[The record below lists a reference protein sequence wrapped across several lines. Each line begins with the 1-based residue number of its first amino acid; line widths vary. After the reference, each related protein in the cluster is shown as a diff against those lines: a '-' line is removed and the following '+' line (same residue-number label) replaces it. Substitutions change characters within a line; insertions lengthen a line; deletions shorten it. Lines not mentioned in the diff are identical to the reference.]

1 MYEVELSPQ
10 AVEDLKEIKSY
21 IEDELQN
28 PIAAKNTILKIVET
42 YEGLSSSPNSGI
54 PVQKYVSFQTDYR
67 FVLANNYS
75 IFYRTEDSTVKV
87 VRILYSRRDFVKILF
102 DDKND

>member
-1 MYEVELSPQ
+1 MYEIELSPQ
-10 AVEDLKEIKSY
+10 AVDDLKEIKSY

-28 PIAAKNTILKIVET
+28 PIVAKNTVLKIIEA
-42 YEGLSSSPNSGI
+42 YENLASSQNSGV

-75 IFYRTEDSTVKV
+75 VFYRVENEKIRV
-87 VRILYSRRDFVKILF
+87 VRILYSRRDFVNILF
-102 DDKND
+102 GEKK